1 MANIKSGSDRKAR
14 EAAVEAML
22 SRMQREID
30 ASSHLIWNRYFGEY
44 ARLNPKST
52 AGRFCSKFDE
62 AWRRS
67 NLPNSQRDD
76 MTPNGNYRATGRDI
90 NGYQQTA

>member
-1 MANIKSGSDRKAR
+1 MF
-14 EAAVEAML
+14 

-30 ASSHLIWNRYFGEY
+30 ASSNLLWNRYFGEF

-52 AGRFCSKFDE
+52 PGRFCSEFDE

-67 NLPNSQRDD
+67 NLPNSERDD
-76 MTPNGNYRATGRDI
+76 MDADGNYVAKGRV
-90 NGYQQTA
+90 AS

>member
-1 MANIKSGSDRKAR
+1 MF
-14 EAAVEAML
+14 

-30 ASSHLIWNRYFGEY
+30 ANASSIWNRYFGEF

-52 AGRFCSKFDE
+52 SGRFNSKFEE

-67 NLPNSQRDD
+67 NLPNTQRDD
-76 MTPNGNYRATGRDI
+76 MDANGIYHATGRDA
-90 NGYQQTA
+90 NGNGVTAV